1 LLFHFVLFVPFC
13 GKIRG
18 QMSQQVPI
26 ADPLVEVRR
35 GSLTESRHRGHIV
48 VLEPDGNV
56 VGYLGSPHT
65 VTFLRSSA
73 KPFQALPLLTSGAAD
88 RFGFTDQEVAL
99 ACASHNGEPIHTE
112 VVASMLQKIGLGS
125 EALKCG
131 IHEPYSV
138 EVAGKLRLLGESPNV
153 LQNNCSGKHAA
164 MLALAKHIDAPI
176 DNYNE
181 AENPVQIAI
190 AEAVSQFSGVAVTD
204 MAVGIDGCAVP
215 VFGITVK
222 AMALAYARLVSPPAD
237 FDKKTRDAC
246 ARIVRVMSA
255 YPELIGGT
263 SDRLDTEIM
272 RAASGRLVSKVGA
285 EGVYTAGIMPSEEW
299 PGGLGV
305 AMKIED
311 GDDKRARPTVVVETL
326 RQLGVLRDES
336 LEAVARYA
344 FFPVRNRPGQVV
356 GEVRASFKL
365 RKPSES

>member
-1 LLFHFVLFVPFC
+1 
-13 GKIRG
+13 
-18 QMSQQVPI
+18 MSQQQIPI
-26 ADPLVEVRR
+26 AEPLVEVRR

-48 VLEPDGNV
+48 VIDPDQNI
-56 VGYLGSPHT
+56 VGYLGSPQT

-112 VVASMLQKIGLGS
+112 LAASMLEKIGLGP

-138 EVAGKLRLLGESPNV
+138 EVAGKLRLAGQSPNV
-153 LQNNCSGKHAA
+153 LQNNCSGKHAG
-164 MLALAKHIDAPI
+164 MLALAKHLGAPTE
-176 DNYNE
+176 NYHQ

-190 AEAVSQFSGVAVTD
+190 ADAMSQFCGIAVTD
-204 MAVGIDGCAVP
+204 MVVGIDGCAVP

-222 AMALAYARLVSPPAD
+222 AMALAYARLVSPPAT
-237 FDKKTRDAC
+237 FDKPTRDAC
-246 ARIVRVMSA
+246 ARIVRVMGA

-272 RAASGRLVSKVGA
+272 RAAPGLLISKVGA
-285 EGVYTAGIMPSEEW
+285 EGVYTAGITPCEEW
-299 PGGLGV
+299 PRGLGL
-305 AMKIED
+305 ALKIED

-336 LEAVARYA
+336 LEAVASYA
-344 FFPVRNRPGQVV
+344 FFPVRNRPGDVV
-356 GEVRASFKL
+356 GEVRASFTL
-365 RKPSES
+365 RKPSYE